1 MAERR
6 VKKNV
11 RQDNYSKRRRKRR
24 GKGTRASSGGRIS
37 YMAAFKQLRGDISL
51 LRSYVNTEDKYKDVT
66 SSTTPA
72 NAATLVLLN
81 GLNLGTTATTRT
93 GQSVKSADL
102 QMNISFLMNG
112 SAGDT
117 FIRFMIFRDEQPNAA
132 APAGNDVLVDSTN
145 FRSLRNVSY
154 NTRFSVLHDEFI
166 SLAQDGQGNLAKSVF
181 KNLGFHELF
190 NTADNGTVADIT
202 KNSLYV
208 LFISNETTN
217 TPTIAFYSRY
227 SFVDN

>member
-11 RQDNYSKRRRKRR
+11 RQDNYAKRRRKKRVR
-24 GKGTRASSGGRIS
+24 TKSSGGRIS

-51 LRSYVNTEDKYKDVT
+51 LRSYINTEDKYKDVT
-66 SSTTPA
+66 STSTPS

-102 QMNISFLMNG
+102 QMNITFLMN
-112 SAGDT
+112 SAAGDT

-145 FRSLRNVSY
+145 LRSLRTVSY
-154 NTRFSVLHDEFI
+154 NTRFMVLHDEFI

-181 KNLGFHELF
+181 KNLGFHQLF

-208 LFISNETTN
+208 LLISNEATN
-217 TPTIAFYSRY
+217 TPTVTFYSRY